1 MPSELRERPSSM
13 PNRRGGL
20 GQHETALSALF
31 AANLTHIPSPA
42 KRTTRKRLLKY
53 AESVT
58 HTAKVRW
65 SLF

>member
-13 PNRRGGL
+13 PNRRGG
-20 GQHETALSALF
+20 QHVTALSALF